1 MQITDDVKIYC
12 PNARNHK
19 EVFIDNADF
28 ELVRIG
34 PNQLVFSR
42 VENEPIA
49 VDDKTYLDYYYA
61 LLRREG
67 KTDTDIVYLL
77 TELKLFNDEERNY
90 IILHESPL
98 EYKIENKPS
107 NKFEEELYVKFIQGD
122 PIDSKFNYC
131 DFIHNLSIQ
140 SDMFDGTEEIYI
152 KKYLSGKLVTIR
164 IRKPKPKQKRKTNKQ
179 Y

>member
-49 VDDKTYLDYYYA
+49 SNDVTYLDYYYA

-67 KTDTDIVYLL
+67 KTDTDVIYLL
-77 TELKLFNDEERNY
+77 NGLKVINDKENNY
-90 IILHESPL
+90 ILLYESPL
-98 EYKIENKPS
+98 EFKIEDKS
-107 NKFEEELYVKFIQGD
+107 SDKFQEELYVKFIQGE
-122 PIDSKFNYC
+122 PINSKFDYC

-140 SDMFDGTEEIYI
+140 SDMFDGTEEINI

-164 IRKPKPKQKRKTNKQ
+164 IRKPKQKQKRKTNKQ